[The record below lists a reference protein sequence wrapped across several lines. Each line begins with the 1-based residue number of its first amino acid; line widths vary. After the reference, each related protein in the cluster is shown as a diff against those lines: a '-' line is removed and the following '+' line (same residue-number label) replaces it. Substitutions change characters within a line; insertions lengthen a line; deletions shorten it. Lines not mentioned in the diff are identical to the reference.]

1 MSITLQCRETSK
13 PHPEGVFSANCVDWV
28 DLGLVEVEY
37 QGQKKMAQKVRGF
50 FETEYRDENGK
61 AGLVSKT
68 FTASLHPKA
77 KLAEYLGKWRGRPVV
92 PGETLDLD
100 KLIGLSC
107 TLVISHQQNL
117 VGRTYSAIDA
127 ISKPTKKVT
136 PSGQYDP
143 VETRRR
149 IADWKA
155 REAGLPAG
163 NPSGT
168 SPRPSP
174 SVPARPSSGEGAAPS
189 APKSAAPV
197 AAPTATADFD
207 PEVGF

>member
-13 PHPEGVFSANCVDWV
+13 PHPEGVFSATCVDWV
-28 DLGLVEVEY
+28 DLGLVEVEF
-37 QGQKKMAQKVRGF
+37 QGQRKVVPKVRGF
-50 FETEYRDENGK
+50 FETEYRDETGK
-61 AGLVSKT
+61 AGVVSKT

-107 TLVISHQQNL
+107 TLVVSHQQNA

-143 VETRRR
+143 AETRRR
-149 IADWKA
+149 IAEWKA
-155 REAGLPAG
+155 REATGLPAG
-163 NPSGT
+163 NPKAEIRNPNPVAEGKPVEPKST
-168 SPRPSP
+168 
-174 SVPARPSSGEGAAPS
+174 APSSAPRAAG
-189 APKSAAPV
+189 
-197 AAPTATADFD
+197 DFD